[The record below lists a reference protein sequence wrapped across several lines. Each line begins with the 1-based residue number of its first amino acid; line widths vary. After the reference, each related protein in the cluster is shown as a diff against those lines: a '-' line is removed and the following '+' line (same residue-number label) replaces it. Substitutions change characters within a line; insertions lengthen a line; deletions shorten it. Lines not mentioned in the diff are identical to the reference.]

1 MVFSSLPF
9 LFFIFPIFI
18 LAIFCSSFLGSVKLR
33 NILIIILSLL
43 FYVWEESTDV
53 FILIAICLINY
64 YGALYLT
71 NEKYGKKIFVAL
83 IAVNLLVLF
92 TFKYSLWCLSLFTDK
107 FIDKNIMLLGI
118 SFFIFHA
125 ISYVT
130 DVYTKKIE
138 TSKSLLNFSTY
149 FYMFPHLV
157 AGPIVRYA
165 QIKDDIDT
173 YHVSKELFSFGM
185 YRFLLGLNK
194 KIIIANSVSVLA
206 DYAFTA
212 ASPAN
217 LTLIEAWIGLIAY
230 ALQIYF
236 DFSAY
241 SDMAIGLAA
250 MAGFRFEENFN
261 RPYISKS
268 IREFWRR
275 WHISLSTWLRDYLY
289 IPLGGSKTIYIYIYR
304 NLLIVFLLC
313 GIWHGADFTFI
324 VWGLWHGFFI
334 CLERAWLS
342 KKLEKLPS
350 FLQHTYLIAV
360 VLLGWVFFK
369 ADTLSCSLTYLSV
382 LFTYTSP
389 SSALI
394 FTEAAFSLFM
404 LFIGIVICFLPQ
416 KFIIV
421 PTSHNPTDFKL
432 YHLVFQFI
440 LNCFAILL
448 LLSSS
453 RNPFIYF
460 NF

>member
-9 LFFIFPIFI
+9 LFFIFPIF
-18 LAIFCSSFLGSVKLR
+18 LMAIFCSSFFKNAAFR
-33 NILIIILSLL
+33 NIFIILLSLL
-43 FYVWEESTDV
+43 FYIWEESTDV
-53 FILIAICLINY
+53 FILITICLINY
-64 YGALYLT
+64 YGAHYLSH
-71 NEKYGKKIFVAL
+71 EKYGKKIFIAL
-83 IAVNLLVLF
+83 ICINLLVLF
-92 TFKYSLWCLSLFTDK
+92 TFKYSLWCFSFITDR
-107 FIDKNIMLLGI
+107 FINKNIMLLGI

-138 TSKSLLNFSTY
+138 ASKSLTSFSAY

-165 QIKDDIDT
+165 QIKDDI
-173 YHVSKELFSFGM
+173 YSYNCSKELFSFGV

-194 KIIIANSVSVLA
+194 KIIIANSVSLLA
-206 DYAFTA
+206 DFTFSSS
-212 ASPAN
+212 SPAVFSF
-217 LTLIEAWIGLIAY
+217 IDAWIGVIAY

-289 IPLGGSKTIYIYIYR
+289 IPLGGSRNKNIYLTYR
-304 NLLIVFLLC
+304 NLIIVFLLC
-313 GIWHGADFTFI
+313 GIWHGANFTFI
-324 VWGLWHGFFI
+324 IWGLWHGLFI
-334 CLERAWLS
+334 CLERIWLD
-342 KKLEKLPS
+342 KKLESLPP
-350 FLQHTYLIAV
+350 FFQHFYLLAV
-360 VLLGWVFFK
+360 ILLGWVFFR
-369 ADTLSCSLTYLSV
+369 AESLTYALEYLSA
-382 LFTYTSP
+382 LFNFSSFEFSFA
-389 SSALI
+389 SSAFPLLMLI
-394 FTEAAFSLFM
+394 
-404 LFIGIVICFLPQ
+404 IGIIICFLPQ
-416 KFIIV
+416 RFIIV
-421 PTSHNPTDFKL
+421 PTSHTPSEFKL

-440 LNCFAILL
+440 LSGFAVLL

>member
-9 LFFIFPIFI
+9 LFFIFPLFI
-18 LAIFCSSFLGSVKLR
+18 LAIFCSSFFKSAKLR
-33 NILIIILSLL
+33 NILIIFLSLL
-43 FYVWEESTDV
+43 FYIWEESTNV
-53 FILIAICLINY
+53 FILITICLINY
-64 YGALYLT
+64 YGALYL
-71 NEKYGKKIFVAL
+71 NSEKYGKKIFIGL
-83 IAVNLLVLF
+83 ICVNLLTLF
-92 TFKYSLWCLSLFTDK
+92 TFKYSLWCLSFVTDR

-125 ISYVT
+125 ISYIT

-138 TSKSLLNFSTY
+138 ASKNLANFSTY

-165 QIKDDIDT
+165 QIKKDIYS
-173 YHVSKELFSFGM
+173 YHCSKELFSFGM

-194 KIIIANSVSVLA
+194 KIIIANSVSLLA
-206 DYAFTA
+206 DYTFSAN
-212 ASPAN
+212 SPAGFSC
-217 LTLIEAWIGLIAY
+217 IEAWIGIIAY

-289 IPLGGSKTIYIYIYR
+289 IPLGGSKNISIYITYR

-313 GIWHGADFTFI
+313 GIWHGANFTFI
-324 VWGLWHGFFI
+324 IWGLWHGLFI
-334 CLERAWLS
+334 CLERMGLD
-342 KKLEKLPS
+342 KKLQKLPHV
-350 FLQHTYLIAV
+350 FQHFYLIV
-360 VLLGWVFFK
+360 IVLLGWVFFRSENIPY
-369 ADTLSCSLTYLSV
+369 ALEY
-382 LFTYTSP
+382 F
-389 SSALI
+389 SAL
-394 FTEAAFSLFM
+394 FNLNSFEFSFVNTAFPLFM
-404 LFIGIVICFLPQ
+404 LLMGIIICFLPQ

-421 PTSHNPTDFKL
+421 PTSHTITDFKF
-432 YHLVFQFI
+432 YHLMFQFI
-440 LNCFAILL
+440 LSCFAILL

>member
-9 LFFIFPIFI
+9 LFLVFPLFI
-18 LAIFCSSFLGSVKLR
+18 LALVCSSFFKNAGLR
-33 NILIIILSLL
+33 NIFLILLSLF
-43 FYVWEESTDV
+43 FYIWEESTNV
-53 FILIAICLINY
+53 FILIAICLINF
-64 YGALYLT
+64 YGALYLN
-71 NEKYGKKIFVAL
+71 NEKYGKKIFIVL

-92 TFKYSLWCLSLFTDK
+92 TFKYSLWCFSFFTDR
-107 FIDKNIMLLGI
+107 FMGKNIMLLGI

-125 ISYVT
+125 ISYIA

-138 TSKSLLNFSTY
+138 VCKSLTNFSTY

-165 QIKDDIDT
+165 QIKDDV
-173 YHVSKELFSFGM
+173 YAWHLSKELFSFGM

-194 KIIIANSVSVLA
+194 KIIIANSVSILA
-206 DYAFTA
+206 DYTFS
-212 ASPAN
+212 ASSPTVFSF
-217 LTLIEAWIGLIAY
+217 LEAWIGIIAY

-289 IPLGGSKTIYIYIYR
+289 IPLGGSRKSIRITYR
-304 NLLIVFLLC
+304 NLFLVFLLC
-313 GIWHGADFTFI
+313 GIWHGANFTFI
-324 VWGLWHGFFI
+324 IWGIWHGIFI
-334 CLERAWLS
+334 CLERAWLE
-342 KKLEKLPS
+342 KKLIALPS
-350 FLQHTYLIAV
+350 FIQHAYLLV
-360 VLLGWVFFK
+360 VILLGWVFFR
-369 ADTLSCSLTYLSV
+369 AENLPYALEYLSV
-382 LFTYTSP
+382 LFNF
-389 SSALI
+389 SSFEFSFAN
-394 FTEAAFSLFM
+394 TAFSLFM
-404 LFIGIVICFLPQ
+404 LLIGIIICVLPQ
-416 KFIIV
+416 NFIIV
-421 PTSHNPTDFKL
+421 PTSHTPANFKL
-432 YHLVFQFI
+432 YQLIFQFI
-440 LNCFAILL
+440 LSCFAVLL

>member
-9 LFFIFPIFI
+9 LFFVFPLFLIA
-18 LAIFCSSFLGSVKLR
+18 LFCSSFFKKAKIR
-33 NILIIILSLL
+33 NILIIVLSLL

-53 FILIAICLINY
+53 FILIAICLVNY

-71 NEKYGKKIFVAL
+71 NEKYGKKIFITL
-83 IAVNLLVLF
+83 ICINLLVLF
-92 TFKYSLWCLSLFTDK
+92 TFKYSLWCLSFFTDK
-107 FIDKNIMLLGI
+107 FINKNIMLLGI

-138 TSKSLLNFSTY
+138 ASKSLTNFSTY

-165 QIKDDIDT
+165 QVKDDI
-173 YHVSKELFSFGM
+173 YSFHCSKELFSFGM

-194 KIIIANSVSVLA
+194 KVIIANSVAVLA
-206 DYAFTA
+206 DYTF
-212 ASPAN
+212 SSF
-217 LTLIEAWIGLIAY
+217 LEVYSFLDVWIGLIAY

-250 MAGFRFEENFN
+250 MAGFHFEENFN

-289 IPLGGSKTIYIYIYR
+289 IPLGGSRNIYIYITYR
-304 NLLIVFLLC
+304 NLFIVFLLC

-324 VWGLWHGFFI
+324 IWGLWHGFFI
-334 CLERAWLS
+334 CLERAWLG

-350 FLQHTYLIAV
+350 FLQHAYLIFV
-360 VLLGWVFFK
+360 ILLGWVFFK
-369 ADTLSCSLTYLSV
+369 AENLTQAFNYI
-382 LFTYTSP
+382 
-389 SSALI
+389 SALFSFNSVSLLLTSEI
-394 FTEAAFSLFM
+394 FSLIM
-404 LFIGIVICFLPQ
+404 LVIGILICFLPQ
-416 KFIIV
+416 KYIIV
-421 PTSHNPTDFKL
+421 PTSHSPANFKL
-432 YHLVFQFI
+432 HHLIFQFI
-440 LNCFAILL
+440 CACFSILL

>member
-9 LFFIFPIFI
+9 LFLVFPLFL
-18 LAIFCSSFLGSVKLR
+18 LAVFCSSFFKSATFR
-33 NILIIILSLL
+33 NILIIFISLF
-43 FYVWEESTDV
+43 FYIWEESTNV

-64 YGALYLT
+64 YGAIYLT
-71 NEKYGKKIFVAL
+71 NEKHGKKVFVAL
-83 IAVNLLVLF
+83 IVLNLLVLF
-92 TFKYSLWCLSLFTDK
+92 TFKYSLWCFSFFTDR
-107 FIDKNIMLLGI
+107 FANKNIMLLGI

-125 ISYVT
+125 ISYLA
-130 DVYTKKIE
+130 DVYTKKIRA
-138 TSKSLLNFSTY
+138 SKSLINFSTY

-165 QIKDDIDT
+165 QIKDDI
-173 YHVSKELFSFGM
+173 YSFRFSKELFSFGM

-194 KIIIANSVSVLA
+194 KIIIANSVSILA
-206 DYAFTA
+206 DYTFSATTPTVFSFLDVWTG
-212 ASPAN
+212 
-217 LTLIEAWIGLIAY
+217 IIAY

-289 IPLGGSKTIYIYIYR
+289 IPLGGSRKGTGMTYR
-304 NLLIVFLLC
+304 NLFLVFLLC
-313 GIWHGADFTFI
+313 GIWHGANFTFVI
-324 VWGLWHGFFI
+324 WGMWHGLFI
-334 CLERAWLS
+334 CLERAWLE
-342 KKLEKLPS
+342 KKLSVLPS
-350 FLQHTYLIAV
+350 CIQHAYLLLVI
-360 VLLGWVFFK
+360 LLGWVFFK
-369 ADTLSCSLTYLSV
+369 AENLPFALEYFSALFNFTSCSFS
-382 LFTYTSP
+382 
-389 SSALI
+389 
-394 FTEAAFSLFM
+394 FTEEVFPLLM
-404 LFIGIVICFLPQ
+404 LIAGIFICFLPQ
-416 KFIIV
+416 KYVIV
-421 PTSHNPTDFKL
+421 PTSHNPAAFKL
-432 YHLVFQFI
+432 HHLIFQFI
-440 LNCFAILL
+440 LSCFAVLL

>member
-18 LAIFCSSFLGSVKLR
+18 LAIFCSSFFGSAKLR
-33 NILIIILSLL
+33 NIFIIILSLL

-71 NEKYGKKIFVAL
+71 NEKYGKKIFIAL
-83 IAVNLLVLF
+83 IAINLLVLF
-92 TFKYSLWCLSLFTDK
+92 TFKYSLWCLSFFTDR

-125 ISYVT
+125 ISYVS

-138 TSKSLLNFSTY
+138 ASKSLLKFSTY

-165 QIKDDIDT
+165 HVKDDI
-173 YHVSKELFSFGM
+173 YNFHCSKELFSFGM

-194 KIIIANSVSVLA
+194 KIIIANSVAVLA
-206 DYAFTA
+206 DCTFSA
-212 ASPAN
+212 PN
-217 LTLIEAWIGLIAY
+217 LDYYPFIDVWIGLIAY

-250 MAGFRFEENFN
+250 MAGFHFEENFN

-289 IPLGGSKTIYIYIYR
+289 IPLGGSRNIYILR
-304 NLLIVFLLC
+304 TE
-313 GIWHGADFTFI
+313 TF
-324 VWGLWHGFFI
+324 
-334 CLERAWLS
+334 
-342 KKLEKLPS
+342 
-350 FLQHTYLIAV
+350 
-360 VLLGWVFFK
+360 
-369 ADTLSCSLTYLSV
+369 
-382 LFTYTSP
+382 
-389 SSALI
+389 
-394 FTEAAFSLFM
+394 
-404 LFIGIVICFLPQ
+404 
-416 KFIIV
+416 
-421 PTSHNPTDFKL
+421 
-432 YHLVFQFI
+432 
-440 LNCFAILL
+440 
-448 LLSSS
+448 
-453 RNPFIYF
+453 
-460 NF
+460 